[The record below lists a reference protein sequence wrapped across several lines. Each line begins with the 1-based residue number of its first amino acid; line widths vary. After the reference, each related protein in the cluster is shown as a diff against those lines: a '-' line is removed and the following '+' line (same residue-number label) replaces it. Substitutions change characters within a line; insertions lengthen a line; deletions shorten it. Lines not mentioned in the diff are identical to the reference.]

1 MKRKPFRRLGVVFVV
16 LAFTVGVDAPGAERR
31 GTAARGSFGS
41 TQRLARTTNR
51 SQPTVRHVV
60 RQTPKPTRTVSNPR
74 PTARTTP
81 ITPRIITPTRR
92 ETRPTVRPVVRHV
105 PTRTDSNRHPTVQRP
120 PVCTTPMTPRIITPT
135 RHETR
140 PTVIHRTVQHRTT
153 YIRREHYSP
162 CPPVRIGTFP
172 IFPMYSSPT
181 VVVTDYSPDYIVRP
195 TIVPVRAPVEYYEP
209 TPIWAPATESP
220 ASAVVEPALT
230 GLPPGE
236 PGTYLEQGEAAFAA
250 GRYDEARRLFR
261 RAVMQLPDDA
271 YAQLDYGLVHFALG
285 EYSAAAEAFRR
296 ALSADPDLLDRLPD
310 VSTAYGTRES
320 FEMHLGALARFLE
333 SNPTHT
339 DARFVLGLVLFS
351 VGDAQSAIAELSRVL
366 HRNPRD
372 TAAYLLRD
380 AALRAVDGGATSNPA
395 DRDL

>member
-1 MKRKPFRRLGVVFVV
+1 MKRKPFRRLGVVCVV
-16 LAFTVGVDAPGAERR
+16 LAFTAGADAPGAERR
-31 GTAARGSFGS
+31 GTPARGSSGG
-41 TQRLARTTNR
+41 TQRLARTTNH
-51 SQPTVRHVV
+51 SQPTVRHIV
-60 RQTPKPTRTVSNPR
+60 RQTPTPTHTVSNPR
-74 PTARTTP
+74 PTVRTTP
-81 ITPRIITPTRR
+81 VTPRIITPTRR
-92 ETRPTVRPVVRHV
+92 ETPPTVRHV
-105 PTRTDSNRHPTVQRP
+105 DRQMPPRTDSNRHPTVPRP
-120 PVCTTPMTPRIITPT
+120 PIHREPITPT
-135 RHETR
+135 RHETQ

-310 VSTAYGTRES
+310 VSTAYGARES

-380 AALRAVDGGATSNPA
+380 AALRAVEGAPA
-395 DRDL
+395 IGPNSVED